1 MAQISIFDKKQ
12 HRSNKDVTISVG
24 QKGII
29 YITFRNE
36 SWLRITASDFIRVW
50 IENKKLKFGDGLRC
64 KKGRKFKLVINS
76 KNKNAEAYRYI
87 KITGRAMPE
96 VLEIAEKSAGSYNL
110 PPIDTAPERDP
121 VKADLAD
128 FTNMC
133 IKKHGGERITSEGL
147 AEKFKPQIAQLRA
160 EPDPGYKTI
169 RNQFMDDALALCQTA
184 TSTEERTAI
193 YNALAAVYGAIP
205 ADPGPVLL
213 AKVKK
218 AIAEAPDE
226 DLEKKFEI

>member
-12 HRSNKDVTISVG
+12 HRSNKDITISVG

-36 SWLRITASDFIRVW
+36 SWLRITNSDFIRVW
-50 IENKKLKFGDGLRC
+50 IANKKIKFGDGLTC

-87 KITGRAMPE
+87 KITGGSMPE
-96 VLEIAEKSAGSYNL
+96 ILEIAEKSAGSYNL
-110 PPIDTAPERDP
+110 PPIDRVPEHDP
-121 VKADLAD
+121 VKDALDE

-133 IKKHGGERITSEGL
+133 IKKHGIDCVTSEEL

-160 EPDPGYKTI
+160 EPDPRCKTI
-169 RNQFMDDALALCQTA
+169 RDQFMDDALALCQTA

-193 YNALAAVYGAIP
+193 YNALAAVYGAV
-205 ADPGPVLL
+205 DPRPVLL
-213 AKVKK
+213 ANVKK

-226 DLEKKFEI
+226 DIAKKYEI